1 MIKHTEMGLY
11 YVVYA
16 PSRAGSVEM
25 LKGPFGTSAE
35 AYHILGT
42 MNLVE
47 RAGTYVENTR
57 MKVVRVSVGIVFDE
71 VKGVASVPNAENA
84 LGDLLRAKMYG

>member
-1 MIKHTEMGLY
+1 MMKHTEMGLY
-11 YVVYA
+11 YIVYV
-16 PSRAGSVEM
+16 PSRGNKTAGVEM

-47 RAGTYVENTR
+47 RAGTYVENPR
-57 MKVVRVSVGIVFDE
+57 MKVVRVSVGIVE
-71 VKGVASVPNAENA
+71 QSKET
-84 LGDLLRAKMYG
+84 K

>member
-1 MIKHTEMGLY
+1 MLKHTEMGLY

-16 PSRAGSVEM
+16 PSSIAGSVEM

-47 RAGTYVENTR
+47 RAGTYIENPR
-57 MKVVRVSVGIVFDE
+57 MKVVKVSVGIVE
-71 VKGVASVPNAENA
+71 QPKES
-84 LGDLLRAKMYG
+84 K